1 MQTYVSKLAAMGG
14 MDEYDAQMRAMTGRT
29 TAAAAP
35 STTNTPTKTHF
46 TRDDLCNKEFQL
58 EELEDKEE
66 CETEVW
72 LNPDGSVTLGASNG
86 PLVEAYHGDWHL
98 LETANEGYQPFRMRL
113 TRTFESAG

>member
-14 MDEYDAQMRAMTGRT
+14 MDTYDAQMRAMTVAPAT
-29 TAAAAP
+29 T
-35 STTNTPTKTHF
+35 STPIKTHF
-46 TRDDLCNKEFQL
+46 TREDLCNKEFQL